1 MMQLPGMLDWVRIGQ
16 ARRAVVHALA
26 PFMPGIGQEGSETGP
41 LSWRDPYRLGY
52 LATAVTLIAEDAAP
66 GLDEAGMGKVQ
77 ADAYA
82 ALTGETIA
90 DIGEL
95 ICYLS
100 AMADADFVAGS
111 SNAVRFVEAL
121 HETTL
126 RHQASGEADM
136 PMDRTELEML
146 WLAYVERDDALPPA
160 G

>member
-1 MMQLPGMLDWVRIGQ
+1 MQLPGMLDWYRIGL
-16 ARRAVVHALA
+16 ARRAAIGALA
-26 PFMPGIGQEGSETGP
+26 PFMRSCGHDLGEHVVQ
-41 LSWRDPYRLGY
+41 SWRDPYRLGY

-82 ALTGETIA
+82 ALTGESIA

-100 AMADADFVAGS
+100 VMLDAEFVAGS
-111 SNAVRFVEAL
+111 SNAIKFVQAL